1 MFGQVTE
8 KFTSLFSSLY
18 QKKTLTADNIQ
29 DAVGEVR
36 LALLE
41 ADVQYSVVKDF
52 IKKIKA
58 KAEGVERLTTV
69 KPQEQFIKIVHD
81 ELVALMGGDEEGLQL
96 SRSPAVVLM
105 TGLQGSGK
113 TTSSVKLARFLKKKG
128 SHVRPCVVACD
139 LQRPA
144 AVEQLKILAK
154 EAGIDCFTIDGEKK
168 PLEVARGAL
177 ASAKTHNWDLLIFDT
192 AGRLHIDEALMDEL
206 RGIKELVK
214 PEELLFVANAATGQ
228 DAVKSAKA
236 FHDSIGI
243 TGTILTMMDGSS
255 RGGAALS
262 IREVTSKPLKFEGV
276 GERIDDFRLFSPA
289 SMADRV
295 LGMGDTINLVRKA
308 EEHIQEKDAEEF
320 AKKLETATFN
330 FDDYLKHT
338 RMMRK
343 MGSMKGL
350 LGMLPGM
357 SKLKDVE
364 MDESELFKME
374 AMVLSM
380 TPKER
385 QEKCELTMSRRKRI
399 AKGCGCSLDQI
410 NRYYKSFQRTK
421 DFFKSAG
428 SMSQLK
434 KMIGGMLW
442 Q

>member
-18 QKKTLTADNIQ
+18 QKKTLTAENIQ
-29 DAVGEVR
+29 NAVEEVR

-52 IKKIKA
+52 VKRVKA
-58 KAEGVERLTTV
+58 KAEGVERLTAV
-69 KPQEQFIKIVHD
+69 KPQEQFVKIVHE
-81 ELVALMGGDEEGLQL
+81 ELIALMGGDEEGLKFG
-96 SRSPAVVLM
+96 RAPATVLM
-105 TGLQGSGK
+105 AGLQGSGK
-113 TTSSVKLARFLKKKG
+113 TTSTVKLARFLKKKG
-128 SHVRPCVVACD
+128 SHVKPCVIACD

-144 AVEQLKILAK
+144 AVEQLRILAK
-154 EAGIDCFTIDGEKK
+154 EAGIDCFAIDGEKK
-168 PLEVARGAL
+168 PLEVVKAAL
-177 ASAKTHNWDLLIFDT
+177 KSAKTESWDLMIFDT
-192 AGRLHIDEALMDEL
+192 AGRLHIDDSLMDEL
-206 RGIKELVK
+206 KAIKELVK
-214 PEELLFVANAATGQ
+214 PEETLFVANAATGQ
-228 DAVKSAKA
+228 DAVKSAKT
-236 FHDSIGI
+236 FHDSVGI

-255 RGGAALS
+255 RGGAAIS

-276 GERIDDFRLFSPA
+276 GERIDDFRAFSPT

-308 EEHIQEKDAEEF
+308 EEHIEEKDAAEF
-320 AKKLETATFN
+320 AKKLEKATFN
-330 FDDYLKHT
+330 FEDYLKHT
-338 RMMRK
+338 KMMRK

-350 LGMLPGM
+350 LSMLPGM

-399 AKGCGCSLDQI
+399 ARGCGCSLDEI

-421 DFFKSAG
+421 EFFKSAG
-428 SMSQLK
+428 NMGQLK